1 MMDFTGGS
9 KYVKGGK
16 KAIDYLFI
24 GALVIWLAGAA
35 HGQARVLDSTQHH
48 LRNAGGREWA
58 SFAETAESSTLTIRF
73 SAERN
78 PSEWTL
84 SIRQSDVRQ
93 TWEVTLNGHSIGL
106 LAADEKD
113 LIHYL
118 RIMPGVIGSDNLL
131 EISSRDRQP
140 DDILVGSIILYS
152 ESREQI
158 LSKAHVSLEI
168 IDQGTQQRIP
178 SRITIANQ
186 DGILQPVVAANDAPV
201 VVRPGYVYT
210 ANGQVI
216 LGLPSGRYT
225 LYATRGFEYGV
236 DSVTVDLSSGDHQE
250 SKLFL
255 RREVETTGWV
265 SCDPHIHTLT
275 WSRHGDASAMERAIT
290 IAGEDIEMPVITDH
304 NTHADLRSF
313 ARDLRLD
320 RYFTPLTG
328 NEVTTP
334 VGHFNV
340 FPLSTGG
347 QPVNPRVS
355 NWKALARSLPNLG
368 STAVILNHPRDL
380 YQGFRPFDPDLHIA
394 EAGLRLDQQSI
405 PANAIEVINSSAL
418 QSDPFLGMHD
428 WFGLLNHGMS
438 VTPVGASASH
448 EVSRHIVGQARTY
461 IRSNDDNPGEI
472 DSSLATRN
480 FIEGNV
486 MVSFGLL
493 AQIEINDTYGPG
505 ELVPAS
511 EQVKI
516 RVKVSGPSWARA
528 DKVVLYANGKK
539 LREETI
545 ETPDSVAGGVKWS
558 GEWQLT
564 MPIHD
569 VYLVAVA
576 EGLAKS
582 LPYWPIAKPYQPV
595 SRDWTPHF
603 IGISGA
609 VWIDADR
616 DGKPN
621 AARFYA
627 EKIMKSAGNN
637 YAALIGE
644 LSNYHPS
651 VAVQAA
657 ALLYRDGINL
667 NTPSLREALSDAS
680 DDTRESF
687 QLVFGN

>member
-1 MMDFTGGS
+1 
-9 KYVKGGK
+9 
-16 KAIDYLFI
+16 
-24 GALVIWLAGAA
+24 
-35 HGQARVLDSTQHH
+35 
-48 LRNAGGREWA
+48 
-58 SFAETAESSTLTIRF
+58 
-73 SAERN
+73 
-78 PSEWTL
+78 
-84 SIRQSDVRQ
+84 
-93 TWEVTLNGHSIGL
+93 
-106 LAADEKD
+106 
-113 LIHYL
+113 
-118 RIMPGVIGSDNLL
+118 
-131 EISSRDRQP
+131 
-140 DDILVGSIILYS
+140 
-152 ESREQI
+152 
-158 LSKAHVSLEI
+158 
-168 IDQGTQQRIP
+168 
-178 SRITIANQ
+178 
-186 DGILQPVVAANDAPV
+186 
-201 VVRPGYVYT
+201 
-210 ANGQVI
+210 
-216 LGLPSGRYT
+216 SGRYT

-428 WFGLLNHGMS
+428 WFVLLNHGMS

-511 EQVKI
+511 EQ
-516 RVKVSGPSWARA
+516 
-528 DKVVLYANGKK
+528 
-539 LREETI
+539 
-545 ETPDSVAGGVKWS
+545 
-558 GEWQLT
+558 
-564 MPIHD
+564 
-569 VYLVAVA
+569 
-576 EGLAKS
+576 
-582 LPYWPIAKPYQPV
+582 
-595 SRDWTPHF
+595 
-603 IGISGA
+603 
-609 VWIDADR
+609 
-616 DGKPN
+616 
-621 AARFYA
+621 
-627 EKIMKSAGNN
+627 
-637 YAALIGE
+637 
-644 LSNYHPS
+644 
-651 VAVQAA
+651 
-657 ALLYRDGINL
+657 
-667 NTPSLREALSDAS
+667 
-680 DDTRESF
+680 
-687 QLVFGN
+687 